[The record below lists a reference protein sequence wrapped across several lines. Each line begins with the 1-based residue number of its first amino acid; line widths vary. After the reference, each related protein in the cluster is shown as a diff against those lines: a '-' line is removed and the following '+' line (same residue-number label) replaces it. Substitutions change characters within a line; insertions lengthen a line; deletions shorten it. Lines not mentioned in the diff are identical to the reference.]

1 MYAPIISDFSII
13 VLFFII
19 GYLAFQSLPE
29 LKTLIRNTNLR
40 DKPTTKGSKATL
52 YLTNTTLYVLEKS
65 VAKADGFTWDK
76 VRIRVNG
83 KEGYM
88 INQNYK

>member
-1 MYAPIISDFSII
+1 MKKIMKHIEKYNYLYITSLLGLIII
-13 VLFFII
+13 
-19 GYLAFQSLPE
+19 
-29 LKTLIRNTNLR
+29 
-40 DKPTTKGSKATL
+40 TTVYILQAGIAQA
-52 YLTNTTLYVLEKS
+52 N
-65 VAKADGFTWDK
+65 GFTWDK